1 METAKKA
8 IVQVG
13 HGGRGFIVGARDRF
27 VVTAAHCVPIEHIP
41 TPDMSNGPEQ
51 LTFPNIIGPLGE
63 TPTIWCELCAYGL
76 TDDIAAFCEP
86 EVDDQDQ
93 YVKFTDAAAFAVG
106 NPPAIGSKTSAFVLS
121 LDGKWKRCTVNNGGR
136 FLHISGPDR
145 LIESGMS
152 GSPIVDENGAA
163 IGVVSIGSGPSLID
177 CLPAWLLRKL
187 GWAE

>member
-51 LTFPNIIGPLGE
+51 LTFPKIIGPLGG
-63 TPTIWCELCAYGL
+63 TPTIWGELCAYGL

-93 YVKFTDAAAFAVG
+93 YAQYVNFTDAAAFAVG
-106 NPPAIGSKTSAFVLS
+106 NPPAIDSKTSAFVLS
-121 LDGKWKRCTVNNGGR
+121 LDGKWKR
-136 FLHISGPDR
+136 
-145 LIESGMS
+145 
-152 GSPIVDENGAA
+152 
-163 IGVVSIGSGPSLID
+163 
-177 CLPAWLLRKL
+177 
-187 GWAE
+187 

>member
-1 METAKKA
+1 
-8 IVQVG
+8 
-13 HGGRGFIVGARDRF
+13 
-27 VVTAAHCVPIEHIP
+27 
-41 TPDMSNGPEQ
+41 
-51 LTFPNIIGPLGE
+51 
-63 TPTIWCELCAYGL
+63 
-76 TDDIAAFCEP
+76 
-86 EVDDQDQ
+86 VDDQDQ
-93 YVKFTDAAAFAVG
+93 YEQYVNFTDAAAFAVG
-106 NPPAIGSKTSAFVLS
+106 NPPAIDSKTSAFVLS

-136 FLHISGPDR
+136 FLHISGGPDR

>member
-177 CLPAWLLRKL
+177 CLPAWLLQKL

>member
-63 TPTIWCELCAYGL
+63 TPASMADLHNGFL
-76 TDDIAAFCEP
+76 RSL
-86 EVDDQDQ
+86 Q
-93 YVKFTDAAAFAVG
+93 
-106 NPPAIGSKTSAFVLS
+106 TSSS
-121 LDGKWKRCTVNNGGR
+121 LNR
-136 FLHISGPDR
+136 HR
-145 LIESGMS
+145 LPRIMTR
-152 GSPIVDENGAA
+152 PMV
-163 IGVVSIGSGPSLID
+163 
-177 CLPAWLLRKL
+177 
-187 GWAE
+187 

>member
-93 YVKFTDAAAFAVG
+93 YVKVHRCCSLCGWQPARYRQQNICLRSFA
-106 NPPAIGSKTSAFVLS
+106 
-121 LDGKWKRCTVNNGGR
+121 
-136 FLHISGPDR
+136 
-145 LIESGMS
+145 
-152 GSPIVDENGAA
+152 
-163 IGVVSIGSGPSLID
+163 
-177 CLPAWLLRKL
+177 
-187 GWAE
+187 